1 MIVQGS
7 GAKIKSAKNYVIIN
21 WDISSSRQVVQV
33 GENLFVYLLNRNQA
47 YNFWVLNLPDAGPT
61 GNFSNG
67 SNPAV
72 IVNAGYLLRT
82 AAVEGSILQL
92 TGDLN
97 RTTSI
102 EVVGVSS
109 SVNSLSFNGQ
119 ILSTNVDSNGVLTS
133 QLTFNKP
140 DFTLPQLN
148 DLSWKVIDS
157 LPEIQA
163 GYDDS
168 KWTTASL
175 TTTNNSNKLKTPVS
189 LYGSDYGYNNGDLL
203 FRGHFTA
210 TGAESSISLS
220 IQGGTAFGYS
230 VWLGQQFVGSWP
242 GISVD
247 MNYNQTLSLPKLN
260 AGHEAILT
268 FLVDNMSLDEEN
280 GVGNNTM
287 KSPRGIINYSLAGH
301 AQSDVQWRI
310 TGNLGGEDYEDRTRG
325 PLNEDG
331 LFAERQGYHLPQPP
345 TANWSNGKPT
355 EGISSP
361 GVVFYTASF
370 DLDLPQGYDIPLSF
384 NFANSTSSTPQQY
397 RTLLFVNG
405 YQFGKYVNHIGP
417 QTSFPVPEGILS
429 YHGTNYIALTLWAQ
443 AAGGARIESLTL
455 EPTAIV
461 QSGYGSVELSPMPAY
476 TPRLNAY

>member
-1 MIVQGS
+1 MFVQGN
-7 GAKIKSAKNYVIIN
+7 GAKINSAKNYVIIN
-21 WDISSSRQVVQV
+21 WDISSSRQVIQV

-82 AAVEGSILQL
+82 AVVEGSVLQL

-97 RTTSI
+97 QTTPI

-109 SVNSLSFNGQ
+109 SVKSLSFNGQ
-119 ILSTNVDSNGVLTS
+119 NLSTNVDSNGVLTG

-148 DLSWKVIDS
+148 ELSWKVIDS

-175 TTTNNSNKLKTPVS
+175 ANTNNPNKLKTPMS

-203 FRGHFTA
+203 FRGRFTA

-247 MNYNQTLSLPKLN
+247 MNYNQTLGLPKVN

-301 AQSDVQWRI
+301 AQADVQWKI

-345 TANWSNGKPT
+345 SANWSNGKPT
-355 EGISSP
+355 QGISSP
-361 GVVFYTASF
+361 GVAFYTASF

-384 NFANSTSSTPQQY
+384 NFANSTDSTPQQY

-405 YQFGKYVNHIGP
+405 YQFGKFVNHIGP
-417 QTSFPVPEGILS
+417 QTSFPVPEGILN

-443 AAGGARIESLTL
+443 AVGGARIEGLTL
-455 EPTAIV
+455 ESTAIV

>member
-1 MIVQGS
+1 MFVQGS
-7 GAKIKSAKNYVIIN
+7 GVKINIANNFVIIN
-21 WDISSSRQVVQV
+21 WSISSSRQVVQV

-67 SNPAV
+67 SNSAV

-82 AAVEGSILQL
+82 AAVEGSVLQL

-97 RTTSI
+97 QTTSI

-109 SVNSLSFNGQ
+109 SVKSLSFNGQ
-119 ILSTNVDSNGVLTS
+119 SLSTDVDSNGVLTS
-133 QLTFNKP
+133 QLIFNKP
-140 DFTLPQLN
+140 DFTLSQLN

-163 GYDDS
+163 GYDDG

-175 TTTNNSNKLKTPVS
+175 TTTNNPNKLKTPVS

-230 VWLGQQFVGSWP
+230 VWLGQQFLGSWP

-247 MNYNQTLSLPKLN
+247 MNYNQTLGLPKLN
-260 AGHEAILT
+260 AGHETILT

-287 KSPRGIINYSLAGH
+287 KSPRGIINYNLAGH
-301 AQSDVQWRI
+301 AQSDVQWKL
-310 TGNLGGEDYEDRTRG
+310 TGNLGGEDYQDRTRG

-331 LFAERQGYHLPQPP
+331 LFAERQGYHLPKPP

-361 GVVFYTASF
+361 GVAFYTASF
-370 DLDLPQGYDIPLSF
+370 DLDLPHGYDIPLSF
-384 NFANSTSSTPQQY
+384 NFANSTSVTPQQY
-397 RTLLFVNG
+397 RSLLFVNG

-417 QTSFPVPEGILS
+417 QTSFPVPEGILN

-443 AAGGARIESLTL
+443 AAGGARIEGLTL
-455 EPTAIV
+455 ESTAIV